1 MVIKY
6 SAVKKEDDVVVISIS
21 NNVDTDAVVTKKGA
35 GIGLKNVSSRLE
47 LFFGD
52 TGQPNIN
59 RTDDS
64 FHVTVRFPFRKT

>member
-1 MVIKY
+1 
-6 SAVKKEDDVVVISIS
+6 VKKENDMVVISVS

-52 TGQPNIN
+52 TGQLDIS

-64 FHVTVRFPFRKT
+64 FNVTVRFPFRKT